1 MTPRPPTA
9 VQRHA
14 PHLPAAACLL
24 ALLAAA
30 TAGAGP
36 PISMAELNDG
46 FARAAAD
53 LVTEQAACN
62 KLADNARDLCR
73 EQARAKSQV
82 TRAELELA
90 RSGTRKSQDYLTAVK
105 LDTAYDVARTRC
117 NDQTGD
123 AKTACTKSAQA
134 ARTQGATDMKLG
146 QRESVYTPAT
156 PPCDTAAADA
166 RPACAASAPA
176 RAPKAKAGKP

>member
-1 MTPRPPTA
+1 MTLLPPTA
-9 VQRHA
+9 SPPRGPA
-14 PHLPAAACLL
+14 RPAAACLL
-24 ALLAAA
+24 ALLGAAM
-30 TAGAGP
+30 AGAAP

-53 LVTEQAACN
+53 LVTDQAACN
-62 KLADNARDLCR
+62 KLSDNPRDLCR
-73 EQARAKSQV
+73 EQARARSMV

-90 RSGTRKSQDYLTAVK
+90 RSGTRKSQDYLTTVK

-134 ARTQGATDMKLG
+134 ARTQGQTDMKLG
-146 QRESVYTPAT
+146 QRESVYTPTT

-166 RPACAASAPA
+166 RPPCAASAPA
-176 RAPKAKAGKP
+176 RAPAAKAGKT